1 MSHPIFRN
9 WALVAAAGLVLG
21 ACDRVREATGFGPSE
36 EGAAEAVVPAQA
48 PVGADVEAPEAY
60 QTTDKALWDGRPSL
74 GGIWVAAPDVKDPE
88 RVVMVNP
95 ANGRSVVGALFRRER
110 ENPGPK
116 LQLSS
121 DAAEALGLLAGQPAT
136 IRVTALRRKE
146 AADAAPAGAPA
157 GQPDPQPAAEAGPAF
172 LATEAPAASPA
183 PVAGGRTIRVGSFGQ
198 SENARRTADRLTEG
212 GVPARVAEVRQDG
225 KSLWTV
231 LAGPAPSDE
240 APALLARVKGL
251 GFADAYLLAR

>member
-21 ACDRVREATGFGPSE
+21 ACDRVREATGFGTSE
-36 EGAAEAVVPAQA
+36 ESAAAVIVPAQA
-48 PVGADVEAPEAY
+48 PAGADVEAPEAY

-95 ANGRSVVGALFRRER
+95 ANNRSVVGALFRRER

-146 AADAAPAGAPA
+146 AAEAAAPDAPVS
-157 GQPDPQPAAEAGPAF
+157 QPAAEAGPAF
-172 LATEAPAASPA
+172 LATEARTASPA
-183 PVAGGRTIRVGSFGQ
+183 PLAGGRTIRVGSFGQ
-198 SENARRTADRLTEG
+198 PENARRTADRLTEG
-212 GVPARVAEVRQDG
+212 GVPARVAEVRQG
-225 KSLWTV
+225 GTSLWTV

-251 GFADAYLLAR
+251 GFADAHLLAR